1 VCNVFTNLN
10 TTVMFTSDVT
20 ANVYVF
26 AAIVF
31 ASALAGFF
39 LRTTQIARSRARII
53 LLEQE
58 IRDDHA
64 EILEL
69 QRDFIALEIKMNV
82 SKGPVIKM
90 KNVLTVESDE
100 KLPDVSLRKKLLAK
114 ESSQEK
120 NETFSVV
127 YNNLLGKEAKNF

>member
-1 VCNVFTNLN
+1 VRIVFTNLN

-58 IRDDHA
+58 IRGNHA

-69 QRDFIALEIKMNV
+69 QKDFIALELKMNV

-90 KNVLTVESDE
+90 KNISKENNE
-100 KLPDVSLRKKLLAK
+100 KLPDVSLRKKLLTK
-114 ESSQEK
+114 ENSQEK
-120 NETFSVV
+120 SETFSVV
-127 YNNLLGKEAKNF
+127 YNNLLGKEA

>member
-10 TTVMFTSDVT
+10 TTIMFMFDITT
-20 ANVYVF
+20 NVYVF
-26 AAIVF
+26 ASIVI
-31 ASALAGFF
+31 ASAFAGFF
-39 LRTTQIARSRARII
+39 LRTTQIGRSRARII

-69 QRDFIALEIKMNV
+69 QKDFIALELKMNV
-82 SKGPVIKM
+82 VKGPVIKM
-90 KNVLTVESDE
+90 KNLPKAESDE
-100 KLPDVSLRKKLLAK
+100 KLPDVSLRKKLLTK
-114 ESSQEK
+114 ENLQEK

-127 YNNLLGKEAKNF
+127 YNNLLEKEA

>member
-1 VCNVFTNLN
+1 
-10 TTVMFTSDVT
+10 MFTSDVT

-90 KNVLTVESDE
+90 KNVLKVESDE

-114 ESSQEK
+114 ENSQEK
-120 NETFSVV
+120 NQTFSVV

>member
-1 VCNVFTNLN
+1 
-10 TTVMFTSDVT
+10 
-20 ANVYVF
+20 VF

-58 IRDDHA
+58 IRGNHA

-69 QRDFIALEIKMNV
+69 QKDFIALELKMNV

-90 KNVLTVESDE
+90 KNISKENNE
-100 KLPDVSLRKKLLAK
+100 KLPDVSLRKKLLTK
-114 ESSQEK
+114 ENSQEK
-120 NETFSVV
+120 SETFSVV
-127 YNNLLGKEAKNF
+127 YNNLLGKEA